1 MKVERLH
8 FIELVVWWEGKI
20 NSSHLMDKFNLSRQS
35 ASKLLRDYQK
45 KYPDHLTY
53 NDSQKGW
60 LPSETFK
67 PKISLDNFSDYL
79 ETASNSNC
87 KIAASVFEVEAPLR
101 NINPLQVR
109 PILQAIREKCSID
122 IGYISLSSPDYLDRI
137 ISPHS
142 LIFDGLRWHVRAY
155 CHKNQ
160 SFRDFTLSR
169 FNANAEF
176 EGKAL
181 KTIED
186 DTKWNTFV
194 DIVIEPD
201 PRFSRKQQQII
212 AKDFSMTD
220 QQKIISTRI
229 ALVNYLLLRLR
240 LDSYKN
246 TPEEQQIV
254 LSTECRKQINQ
265 YLPKGP

>member
-1 MKVERLH
+1 MKAARLH
-8 FIELVVWWEGKI
+8 FIEQVVWWEGKI

-35 ASKLLRDYQK
+35 ASKLLHSYQE
-45 KYPDHLTY
+45 KYPYNLTY
-53 NDSQKGW
+53 NESIKGW
-60 LPSETFK
+60 IPTETFN
-67 PKISLDNFSDYL
+67 PQISLDNFSDYL
-79 ETASNSNC
+79 NTSSNSNC
-87 KIAASVFEVEAPLR
+87 KIATSVFEVETPMR
-101 NINPLQVR
+101 NINPIQVR
-109 PILQAIREKCSID
+109 PILQAIREKRAID

-160 SFRDFTLSR
+160 AFRDFTLSR
-169 FNANAEF
+169 FNSGAEF

-181 KTIED
+181 KTIID

-201 PRFSRKQQQII
+201 PRFNQKQQQII
-212 AKDFSMTD
+212 ANDFSMTN
-220 QQKIISTRI
+220 QQKIMTTRA

-246 TPEEQQIV
+246 TPEEQQIAPCV
-254 LSTECRKQINQ
+254 RIVAMKT
-265 YLPKGP
+265 